1 MANTKTVRVKSFF
14 RRCPFFG
21 RERVDINE
29 MTMQK
34 KFFLFV
40 FLLISIVAG
49 AQQKEYL
56 FSTFREPATAGLY
69 LASSTDG
76 YHWDDLGGPYLKPE
90 VGKQKVMRDPSV
102 AQGPDGT
109 FHMVWTSSW
118 KGDLGFGYASTK
130 DFIHWSKEQFIPVMA
145 YDTSTVNVWAPE
157 LFYDDQKQD
166 FLIVWASTIP
176 FKFKKGEEEERNN
189 HRLYYTTTKDFVTF
203 SKTKL
208 FFDPGFSVIDAM
220 IVKRGKKDYVLVHK
234 DNTRPFRNIKVSFGK
249 SPLGPWS
256 KSSKPF
262 TAFKTEGPTVAK
274 VGNDYLIYFDSYGDK
289 KYGAVKT
296 SDFKTFEDVSSQISL
311 PVGHKHGTIFRVDKS
326 IVEGLKKNRGNQ
338 AQ

>member
-1 MANTKTVRVKSFF
+1 MLNK
-14 RRCPFFG
+14 
-21 RERVDINE
+21 
-29 MTMQK
+29 
-34 KFFLFV
+34 LFI
-40 FLLISIVAG
+40 FPLLLISLLAG
-49 AQQKEYL
+49 AQKKMYL

-69 LASSTDG
+69 LASSSDG

-90 VGKQKVMRDPSV
+90 VGQQKVMRDPSV

-130 DFIHWSKEQFIPVMA
+130 DFIHWSAERFLPVMA

-157 LFYDDQKQD
+157 IFYDDVKQY
-166 FLIVWASTIP
+166 FIIVWASTIP
-176 FKFKKGEEEERNN
+176 FKFEKGQEDERNN

-203 SKTKL
+203 TDTKL
-208 FFDPGFSVIDAM
+208 YFDPHFSVIDAM
-220 IVKRGKKDYVLVHK
+220 IVKREKKDYVLVHK
-234 DNTRPFRNIKVSFGK
+234 DNTRPFRNIRVSFGE

-256 KSSKPF
+256 KSSEPF

-274 VGNDYLIYFDSYGDK
+274 VGKEYLIYFDSYGDK

-296 SDFKTFEDVSSQISL
+296 SDFKTFNNVSSEISL
-311 PVGHKHGTIFRVDKS
+311 PAGHKHGTIFMVDKK
-326 IVEGLKKNRGNQ
+326 IVEVLKKYKIND
-338 AQ
+338 

>member
-1 MANTKTVRVKSFF
+1 M
-14 RRCPFFG
+14 
-21 RERVDINE
+21 
-29 MTMQK
+29 K
-34 KFFLFV
+34 KYFLIIP
-40 FLLISIVAG
+40 FLLFSFWAG
-49 AQQKEYL
+49 AQNRVYL

-69 LASSTDG
+69 LAMSTDG

-157 LFYDDQKQD
+157 IFYDDGKNN
-166 FLIVWASTIP
+166 FIIVWASTIP
-176 FKFKKGEEEERNN
+176 YKFKKGEEEERNN
-189 HRLYYTTTKDFVTF
+189 HRLYYTITKDFVTF

-208 FFDPGFSVIDAM
+208 FFDPGYSVIDAM
-220 IVKRGKKDYVLVHK
+220 IVKRGKKDYVLLHK
-234 DNTRPFRNIKVSFGK
+234 DNTRHFRNIRVSFGK

-256 KSSKPF
+256 KSSDPF
-262 TAFKTEGPTVAK
+262 TSYKSEGPTVAK
-274 VGNDYLIYFDSYGDK
+274 VGEDYLIYYDSYGK
-289 KYGAVKT
+289 KTYSAVKT
-296 SDFKTFEDVSSQISL
+296 TDFKIFKDISNQISL
-311 PVGHKHGTIFRVDKS
+311 PIGHKHGTIFMVDPK
-326 IVEGLKKNRGNQ
+326 IVDTLKKNRIGYSH
-338 AQ
+338 